1 MHRLYQVGSGWLFV
15 CFTAVRNGGWLEQN
29 RRQECEREKINLEP
43 LYVEDKWMSSSVWG
57 QLSKR
62 CTVHTRGRDRDRDEG
77 WIVTEE

>member
-1 MHRLYQVGSGWLFV
+1 MEVGWSKTEDRSV
-15 CFTAVRNGGWLEQN
+15 KEK
-29 RRQECEREKINLEP
+29 KINLEP